1 MKEILFLCVLYG
13 AMFGITSATLDWE
26 NLGITLIIGFGIG
39 LPAILVFVYF
49 YGVKIDEEKH

>member
-13 AMFGITSATLDWE
+13 AMCGITSATLDWE
-26 NLGITLIIGFGIG
+26 SLGITLIIGFGIG

-49 YGVKIDEEKH
+49 YGV